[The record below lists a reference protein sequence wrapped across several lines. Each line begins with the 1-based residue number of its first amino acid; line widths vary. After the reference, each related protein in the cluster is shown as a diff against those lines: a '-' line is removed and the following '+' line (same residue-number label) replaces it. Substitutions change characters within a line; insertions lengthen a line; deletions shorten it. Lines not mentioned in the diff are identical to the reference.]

1 MYDGL
6 ACHILNM
13 NFLNLVMC
21 IRNKKHK
28 AKLRIASRT
37 TFTSSCLGLFK
48 EFGPIKEIVELHV
61 CGVLFE
67 IFST

>member
-1 MYDGL
+1 MSYFKYDFFEFSNV
-6 ACHILNM
+6 C
-13 NFLNLVMC
+13 
-21 IRNKKHK
+21 RNKKHK
-28 AKLRIASRT
+28 AKLKIALRT
-37 TFTSSCLGLFK
+37 TFTSSCLVLFR